1 MAITHHNATTLTTQL
16 DLDIPTAAVW
26 SQWHSYAFDVSVWEI
41 LGALLSGGRVVVVPE
56 NIVTSP
62 EDFHALLI
70 DEHVSVLTHTP
81 SALAQLPDHGLEAT
95 TVITVGESCPIDLAH
110 HLATGHTLL
119 NAYGPTETTMCTTI
133 SNPLHPAKTVVPI
146 GAPVPGAGVFVL
158 DSWLRPVPPIQTLRT
173 GTGTPLFCIHA
184 TSGISW
190 PYQTLANHL
199 TNPLIGINQ
208 TLNTDETPPHTLQ
221 AMARNYA
228 TRIQNTHPTGPYH
241 LLDWSYGGVLA
252 HQIAIELHHR
262 GHTDTR
268 LILLDSLPTLDTNTN
283 PTTTPRNDRQTLQTL
298 LGHHHTTIPDDQLHH
313 LTTNH
318 NNNITLY
325 QHHQPHTYSGP
336 TLLIAAEHTP
346 PPNHPTYESTHTKAA
361 YLLHAWQPHL
371 TGPTTTHSTNCTH
384 HQLLHPNHTPT
395 YTNHLKNLLQ

>member
-1 MAITHHNATTLTTQL
+1 YTTSAQAYLAPQGPVEETLASLYAQILGGSDRVSAADSFFELGGDSLSAMRLIAATNTTLHTDLRVADIFDTPTITT
-16 DLDIPTAAVW
+16 
-26 SQWHSYAFDVSVWEI
+26 
-41 LGALLSGGRVVVVPE
+41 
-56 NIVTSP
+56 
-62 EDFHALLI
+62 
-70 DEHVSVLTHTP
+70 
-81 SALAQLPDHGLEAT
+81 
-95 TVITVGESCPIDLAH
+95 LAH
-110 HLATGHTLL
+110 RIDTHAQPAT
-119 NAYGPTETTMCTTI
+119 I
-133 SNPLHPAKTVVPI
+133 
-146 GAPVPGAGVFVL
+146 
-158 DSWLRPVPPIQTLRT
+158 PPIQTLHT

-190 PYQTLANHL
+190 PYQTLATHL

-208 TLNTDETPPHTLQ
+208 TLNADETPPHTLQ

-228 TRIQNTHPTGPYH
+228 TRIQNTHPTGPYY
-241 LLDWSYGGVLA
+241 LLGWSFGGVLA

-268 LILLDSLPTLDTNTN
+268 LILLDSLPTLDTNTD
-283 PTTTPRNDRQTLQTL
+283 PTITPRNDRQTLQTL

-318 NNNITLY
+318 NHNITLY
-325 QHHQPHTYSGP
+325 QHHQPHTYTGP

-395 YTNHLKNLLQ
+395 YTNHLKNFLQ